1 MAKEYAGVEAIKTF
15 RKFHANFNIM
25 VYIGNIQAAKDKLN
39 KHQIQ
44 TAPNLLLANTEFAL
58 LQFFN
63 NCGVR

>member
-1 MAKEYAGVEAIKTF
+1 
-15 RKFHANFNIM
+15 M

-39 KHQIQ
+39 KYQIQ